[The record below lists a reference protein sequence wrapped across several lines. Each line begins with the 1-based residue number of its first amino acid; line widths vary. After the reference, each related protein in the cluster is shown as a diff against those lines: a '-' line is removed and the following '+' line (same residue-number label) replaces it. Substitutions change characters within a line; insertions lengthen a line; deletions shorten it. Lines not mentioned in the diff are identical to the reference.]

1 MKEREM
7 YNGTLLTR
15 FEEAGH
21 KYRVRDTT
29 TGNEWIPGS
38 ITGRLS
44 VINKP
49 FLVPWAAKLAA
60 ESGDKD
66 ASRKVMEAAG
76 ERGTKVHEAIEEW
89 TTDPSRRE
97 IDGQW
102 LASLD
107 SIVRPCVEQYLR
119 WEENDLDPLDD
130 GLDESELLVYSK
142 RYGTCGT
149 LDRLTSIEAEP
160 YVIDYKTSKRV
171 YPNHALQVSFY
182 ASALQE
188 EGIVSGAKRG
198 ILHLRDKGYTFYT
211 EEMIT
216 EKYGNI
222 FECLQAFEGCLS
234 IDRWQKAGKGR
245 K

>member
-60 ESGDKD
+60 ETGNKD
-66 ASRKVMEAAG
+66 ASRDVMKAAG
-76 ERGTKVHEAIEEW
+76 ERGTAVHNAIEEW
-89 TTDPSRRE
+89 LGGVEPK
-97 IDGQW
+97 
-102 LASLD
+102 LD
-107 SIVRPCVEQYLR
+107 SVSRPPFNQFLTWQDATNLLPREEEYLI
-119 WEENDLDPLDD
+119 
-130 GLDESELLVYSK
+130 YSM
-142 RYGTCGT
+142 RYGTAGT
-149 LDRLTSIEAEP
+149 LDMLADINGEA
-160 YVIDYKTSKRV
+160 YVIDFKTSKRV